1 MVKVPEKDF
10 MFRGV
15 LKDHAVRFAFG
26 NFKELAT
33 TGIIKH
39 DTDPVAARLLGGA
52 LSAGALMSVLL
63 NEEERYSIRIDYTAP
78 AAGLMMDISG
88 RGDVRGFI
96 RNAHVMTEVDS
107 IESACGDE
115 STVTVTKSCNGKV
128 LNSGQAKSA
137 FILPE
142 AALSYFFSVSDQVE
156 SEICSTLRFRPDP
169 ASPVESAFT
178 LMIQALPDCNLDFF
192 NAMREKMFTPG
203 AAEILLSETLGA
215 EEKIGELFKY
225 LCEEQSVPALDF
237 VQVDSP
243 RFFCPCSAEKLWE
256 TAKVMLGEA
265 DFAKLLEENPD
276 PAIRC
281 QFCNTEHHYPRS

>member
-1 MVKVPEKDF
+1 MVKVSEKDF

-26 NFKELAT
+26 NFKELT
-33 TGIIKH
+33 TAGILKH

-52 LSAGALMSVLL
+52 LAAGAVMSVLL
-63 NEEERYSIRIDYTAP
+63 NEEERYSIRIDYAGP

-88 RGDVRGFI
+88 RGDVRGFT

-107 IESACGDE
+107 IEAACGDE

-128 LNSGQAKSA
+128 LNSGQTKSA

-142 AALSYFFSVSDQVE
+142 AALSYFLSVSDQVE
-156 SEICSTLRFRPDP
+156 SEICSVLRFRPEP
-169 ASPVESAFT
+169 SSPVESAFT
-178 LMIQALPDCNLDFF
+178 LMIQALPDCDLEFF
-192 NAMREKMFTPG
+192 NALREKMFTPEAG
-203 AAEILLSETLGA
+203 EILLSETLGA

-225 LCEEQSVPALDF
+225 LCGKESIPALDF
-237 VQVDSP
+237 VQADSP

-256 TAKVMLGEA
+256 TAKVMLGEE
-265 DFAKLLEENPD
+265 DFAKLLKENPD